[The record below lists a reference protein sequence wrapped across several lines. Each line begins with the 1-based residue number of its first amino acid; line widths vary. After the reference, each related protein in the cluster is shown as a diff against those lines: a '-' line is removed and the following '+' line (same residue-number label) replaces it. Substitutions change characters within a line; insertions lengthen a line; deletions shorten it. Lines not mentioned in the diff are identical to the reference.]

1 MQSRTVTNHSEGGYA
16 CSVTVCKYC
25 FGFACAVVIV
35 GWYYLQGMC
44 SWTVQCFSLFQM
56 CHCCPFSCLYLFI
69 SLGFNSTDVIK
80 LFECS

>member
-35 GWYYLQGMC
+35 GWYYLQAKHSNGSSIGASIC
-44 SWTVQCFSLFQM
+44 IW
-56 CHCCPFSCLYLFI
+56 
-69 SLGFNSTDVIK
+69 
-80 LFECS
+80 